1 MDPIFNERVKLAAT
15 ALNTLAT
22 ASVAVGVLAPLSA
35 ILYGLGVT
43 PRPLWQI
50 VLSAV
55 VWLLIGGGLHY
66 GAQRLLGR
74 LRP

>member
-55 VWLLIGGGLHY
+55 VWL
-66 GAQRLLGR
+66 
-74 LRP
+74 